1 MRERVVTDE
10 VPEMAPMLRLG
21 HEETGERQRGCGRKK
36 ASLSHLLPV
45 DVSSIVVLRSDM
57 P

>member
-10 VPEMAPMLRLG
+10 VPEMAPVLRLG